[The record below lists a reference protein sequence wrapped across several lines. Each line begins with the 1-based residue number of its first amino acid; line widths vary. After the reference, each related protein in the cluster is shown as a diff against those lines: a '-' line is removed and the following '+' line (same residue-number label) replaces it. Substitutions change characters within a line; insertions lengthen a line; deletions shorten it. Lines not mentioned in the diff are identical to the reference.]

1 MNETQV
7 RSRSAELSS
16 SMESLSM
23 SKGGRIEEGSSEKSL
38 ENVAEGRGSGD
49 LFEVWENSETAK
61 DDHPFF
67 SDKRRK
73 PRDCRETVVEGI
85 RTLTIPA
92 YDAEFRVIG
101 IELVEDAERK
111 RYVGRRGGA
120 FHLYGDIPQNGK
132 VILCSGAA
140 TAAILHQ
147 MSDYPVCDCMDPSN
161 IPVVERSFD
170 GLRSRLELIIAVDSD
185 EAGRMAADE
194 CEAMTVIPDASMGR
208 SWYAVL
214 SAMDNDEAKEF
225 FRKTLLSAWEKQPR
239 RKVLRSFRTYIDTE
253 NSALPEKI
261 GGLFHR
267 GAVVIVAG
275 EPGCGKTLFM
285 QKFVC
290 DVSLGRGVKGETLP
304 PRKVLYLLGEMP
316 IEIWNERQ
324 KTTGWPFDTENIAI
338 YCRADLNREG
348 FSLDLT
354 EDEGFGNLKQIA
366 RGEKPGILIIDSLMS
381 FLKCNESNMTPM
393 QKVLGGLSQLAHD
406 LNIAIVLVHHIRKRT
421 DSQRKK
427 PLHMNDVIGSSII
440 SRDAATV
447 LGMQQLRLDDGS
459 DIVRVTSLK
468 SWYGQPED
476 FAFRIVCDGAGVLQG
491 ILFERDR
498 SLWETTSNKTE
509 AIHRI
514 VFKGHADGSEFT
526 VAEISSATDT
536 TDSYVR
542 RLLQGWMKLH
552 RVERLGGGRDTRY
565 RLTEKY
571 RTDEQDTGDELD
583 SNVGQAEPIILK
595 SESVLEENMV
605 ILTAEEPSG
614 DSPVSLSNTDYTD
627 FDDTELKMDVTE
639 EQDSSGA
646 ASELTRTNSVM
657 DEDFFGG
664 DSGSA
669 DDNEIF

>member
-1 MNETQV
+1 MKTQV

-16 SMESLSM
+16 GMEFLSI
-23 SKGGRIEEGSSEKSL
+23 SEGGRTEERATEKSL
-38 ENVAEGRGSGD
+38 ENANEGTVSRG
-49 LFEVWENSETAK
+49 LLEVWENSEAAK

-73 PRDCRETVVEGI
+73 PHDCRETMVDGI
-85 RTLTIPA
+85 LTLTIPA

-120 FHLYGDIPQNGK
+120 FHLYGEIPQNGK

-170 GLRSRLELIIAVDSD
+170 GLRGRLELIIAADSD
-185 EAGRMAADE
+185 EAGRMTADE

-225 FRKTLLSAWEKQPR
+225 FRKTLLFAWEKQPR
-239 RKVLRSFRTYIDTE
+239 RKALLSLRTYIDPD

-267 GAVVIVAG
+267 GAVAIVAG

-285 QKFVC
+285 QKFAC
-290 DVSLGRGVKGETLP
+290 DVSLGLGVKGETLP

-316 IEIWNERQ
+316 IEIWNDRQ
-324 KTTGWPFDTENIAI
+324 KTTGWLFDTENIAI

-354 EDEGFGNLKQIA
+354 DAEGFANLCQIA
-366 RGEKPGILIIDSLMS
+366 RDEKVDYIVVDSFPS
-381 FLKCNESNMTPM
+381 FMGCNESNMRSM
-393 QKVLGGLSQLAHD
+393 QKILGRMSQLAHD
-406 LNIAIVLVHHIRKRT
+406 LNIAIVLIHHIRKQT

-427 PLHMNDVIGSSII
+427 PLHMDDVIGSSII
-440 SRDAATV
+440 SRDAALI
-447 LGMQQLRLDDGS
+447 LGMEHLRLDDGS
-459 DIVRVTSLK
+459 GIVRISTLK
-468 SWYGQPED
+468 SWYGQPEE
-476 FAFRIVCDGAGVLQG
+476 FAFRIVCYGAGVLQG
-491 ILFERDR
+491 ILIDRDR

-509 AIHRI
+509 AIRRI
-514 VFKGHADGSEFT
+514 VFEGHADGSEFT

-542 RLLQGWMKLH
+542 RLLQGWVKLH

-565 RLTEKY
+565 RLADKY
-571 RTDEQDTGDELD
+571 RTDEHDIGDELD
-583 SNVGQAEPIILK
+583 LNIGDPDTIILK
-595 SESVLEENMV
+595 S
-605 ILTAEEPSG
+605 
-614 DSPVSLSNTDYTD
+614 
-627 FDDTELKMDVTE
+627 DTEPQGNIVIARPEDVF
-639 EQDSSGA
+639 
-646 ASELTRTNSVM
+646 R
-657 DEDFFGG
+657 
-664 DSGSA
+664 
-669 DDNEIF
+669 NEIVPLTESEYDCSCDMELEADMTEAQNAPGSDLDLSPIGYSASSDVDVGKIF